1 MVADRWSRTSAP
13 PFAPRARSA
22 APITRPVTEI
32 LREIERASRTPLAR
46 SRTNPADAYTSA
58 DFFAWEVEHV
68 FHPEWLCVGH
78 ASQVPE
84 PGNFVNLDLLGEP
97 LTIVR
102 GADDEVRVLS
112 RVCPHRGMD
121 IMPEGFGH
129 PGFEPL
135 DLRAGRAGC
144 GQTRSLLCPYH
155 HWSFELDGRLKGCTE
170 MQAVEGFRRED
181 QRLAQWTSEVWEGF
195 VFVNPSGDAG
205 PVRDRFASLLPS
217 VAAWQLG
224 RMRTVI
230 ELAWECPFN
239 WKVMIENWTESYHHL
254 GAHHRTLH
262 PMMPARDTWTEAE
275 QPHFIRAHLPYKPA
289 LVAELKKA
297 ETEARDGAGQNH
309 EHGRALGGF
318 RAVPNLDETQK
329 FEWGLYLGFPCF
341 MLLVAPD
348 RALWY
353 RLQPIAHDRCRL
365 LTTTLITPEAAADP
379 DIDALLES
387 ETRMLRD
394 FHLEDMQVCT
404 GVQRGLG
411 SSAYAPGRLSH
422 LEMPVWLIQ
431 RYLAARGRGT
441 WPTLDRPGAPGQR

>member
-13 PFAPRARSA
+13 PVDPRARSA
-22 APITRPVTEI
+22 APRARSVAAI
-32 LREIERASRTPLAR
+32 LRDIERSSRAPLSQ

-68 FHPEWLCVGH
+68 FSPEWLCVAH
-78 ASQVPE
+78 VSQIPE

-97 LTIVR
+97 LTVAR
-102 GADDEVRVLS
+102 GMDGNVRVLS

-129 PGFEPL
+129 PGFEPA
-135 DLRAGRAGC
+135 DLRASRAACGRV
-144 GQTRSLLCPYH
+144 RSFLCPYH
-155 HWSFELDGRLKGCTE
+155 HWSFELDGRLKGCAE
-170 MQAVEGFRRED
+170 MDAAEGFRREE

-195 VFVNPSGDAG
+195 VFVNPSGDAV
-205 PVRDRFASLLPS
+205 PLREQFTDLRTS
-217 VAAWQLG
+217 VAAWQLAE
-224 RMRTVI
+224 MKVVI

-239 WKVMIENWTESYHHL
+239 WKVMVENWMESYHHL

-289 LVAELKKA
+289 LVAALRVA
-297 ETEARDGAGQNH
+297 EAE
-309 EHGRALGGF
+309 GRRAAGF
-318 RAVPNLDETQK
+318 RAVPGLDDAQK
-329 FEWGLYLGFPCF
+329 YEWGLYLGLPCF

-353 RLQPIAHDRCRL
+353 RLQPIVADRCRL
-365 LTTTLITPEAAADP
+365 LTTTLVTPEAAADP
-379 DIDALLES
+379 AFEASLEA

-394 FHLEDMQVCT
+394 FHLEDMQMCT

-441 WPTLDRPGAPGQR
+441 WPTLDRPAAPAQR